1 MIKHLFKQ
9 IWAQRAVN
17 AWLWAELIVVS
28 VCLSYVV
35 DYLYTT
41 GCTYFSP
48 LGFNTEHVYR
58 VSMGIVSP
66 ASKEYL
72 SGESDSLRAV
82 RRLEVLT
89 RLRTYPGVEAAS
101 VSNGSHPYN
110 PSSSSGSRG
119 IDTTWVHGS
128 VYRVS
133 PEFFRVFRVTDKQG
147 RIEPLVSAATQP
159 NAVILSA
166 EGERRFAEAGIQA
179 LNAGAKNWG
188 EEEPTSKMTAICSDV
203 RYDDFRSVY
212 PAYYTCKSEWD
223 ICRTS
228 GSNVEYCVRV
238 NPDADDAAFF
248 ANFRK
253 AMKTQLRL
261 GNLYLLD
268 VTSFDDVR
276 ANYFRRTGFINDV
289 KTRMAGLAFL
299 LVNILLGVIGT
310 FWIRTQQRRSEMGLR
325 LALGSSHTALR
336 RLLVGEGL
344 LLLLL
349 AMVPVIL
356 IDANVIHFGLL
367 DNEEEEAAFTLVRF
381 LADTGITFGLMALM
395 IVAGILL
402 PARQAMKIQPA
413 EALHEE

>member
-41 GCTYFSP
+41 GCTYLSP
-48 LGFNTEHVYR
+48 QGFNTEHVYR
-58 VSMGIVSP
+58 VSVGTVSA

-89 RLRTYPGVEAAS
+89 RLRTYPGVESAS
-101 VSNGSHPYN
+101 VSSGSHPYN
-110 PSSSSGSRG
+110 KSSSSGSRG
-119 IDTTWVHGS
+119 IDTTWVHGM

-147 RIEPLVSAATQP
+147 QIEPLVSAAAQP
-159 NAVILSA
+159 DALILSA
-166 EGERRFAEAGIQA
+166 EGERRFAEGGVQA
-179 LNAGAKNWG
+179 LGGGVKNWG

-203 RYDDFRSVY
+203 RYDDFRTVY
-212 PAYYTCKSEWD
+212 PAYYECMSEWKL
-223 ICRTS
+223 IETS

-238 NPDADDAAFF
+238 NPGADDAAFF

-276 ANYFRRTGFINDV
+276 ANYFRGKGTINDV
-289 KTRMAGLAFL
+289 KTRIAGLAFL
-299 LVNILLGVIGT
+299 LVNILL
-310 FWIRTQQRRSEMGLR
+310 
-325 LALGSSHTALR
+325 
-336 RLLVGEGL
+336 
-344 LLLLL
+344 
-349 AMVPVIL
+349 VPYL
-356 IDANVIHFGLL
+356 SN
-367 DNEEEEAAFTLVRF
+367 
-381 LADTGITFGLMALM
+381 
-395 IVAGILL
+395 
-402 PARQAMKIQPA
+402 
-413 EALHEE
+413 